1 MTTVKV
7 QKEIKELNPVERREQ
22 ITKIVKGR
30 RDELVAKIL
39 YNTGVDEKIYSEC
52 DSRKLEIRVLNRL
65 LKLPRIPVEVEEE
78 LTEEEII
85 AKESDELA
93 IGDVDDMFSTTE

>member
-1 MTTVKV
+1 MKTKV
-7 QKEIKELNPVERREQ
+7 QREISELNPVERREQ
-22 ITKIVKGR
+22 ITKIIKGR

-52 DSRKLEIRVLNRL
+52 DSWKLEIRIMNRL
-65 LKLPRIPVEVEEE
+65 LKLPRISVEVEEE

-93 IGDVDDMFSTTE
+93 IGDVDEMFSTAE